1 MSLVMV
7 PLDAFDKWQEKFWQ
21 KYEADPNFVS
31 KSSEWHIWRVYLQI
45 KIKTLNLLNFKNKMM
60 MLPTFGILIP
70 GTQIQYNFE

>member
-7 PLDAFDKWQEKFWQ
+7 PLDVFDKWQEKFWQ

-45 KIKTLNLLNFKNKMM
+45 KIKTLNLLNFKN
-60 MLPTFGILIP
+60 
-70 GTQIQYNFE
+70 